1 MTPRFSSVWEPG
13 GQFHLLQEF
22 YGVIYIPPE
31 VWKELGASAKPFGL
45 PEAQNALQA
54 GWLIVQAPASP
65 SVGRVRGLG
74 YTLHSGELE
83 ALALALDLTGS
94 LLVVDDAQGRRAAQT
109 LGLAFTG
116 TLGILLRAKAE
127 AKIPALHPVLQLL
140 QQRTS
145 FWLSESVYQAA
156 LRQAREE
163 LNRRA

>member
-1 MTPRFSSVWEPG
+1 M
-13 GQFHLLQEF
+13 
-22 YGVIYIPPE
+22 
-31 VWKELGASAKPFGL
+31 
-45 PEAQNALQA
+45 
-54 GWLIVQAPASP
+54 
-65 SVGRVRGLG
+65 RGLG
-74 YTLHSGELE
+74 YTLQPGELE

-156 LRQAREE
+156 LSQAGEK
-163 LNRRA
+163 LD